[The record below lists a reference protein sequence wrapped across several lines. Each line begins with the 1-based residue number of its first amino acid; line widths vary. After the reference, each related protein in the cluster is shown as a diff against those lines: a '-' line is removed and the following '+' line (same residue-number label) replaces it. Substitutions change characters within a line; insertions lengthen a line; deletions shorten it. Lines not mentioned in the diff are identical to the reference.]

1 MELPKNYSRTRL
13 YRIYHH
19 MKDRCFLKTD
29 KNYIQYGGRGIT
41 ICDEWLGESGFKN
54 FYLWA
59 IRNGYDEK
67 LTIDRVDVNGD
78 YTPSNCRWADW
89 YGQARNR
96 RNSNILAMN
105 GETKT
110 LTEWA
115 EQYGVRQDTLWRR
128 IYVSGMDLNTALQ
141 YSQKR
146 DDVTKEKCIA
156 LKNLGFTISEISEQ
170 LKCSIATVE
179 RRLYGYR

>member
-59 IRNGYDEK
+59 I
-67 LTIDRVDVNGD
+67 
-78 YTPSNCRWADW
+78 
-89 YGQARNR
+89 
-96 RNSNILAMN
+96 
-105 GETKT
+105 
-110 LTEWA
+110 
-115 EQYGVRQDTLWRR
+115 
-128 IYVSGMDLNTALQ
+128 GMDMM
-141 YSQKR
+141 
-146 DDVTKEKCIA
+146 
-156 LKNLGFTISEISEQ
+156 KN
-170 LKCSIATVE
+170 
-179 RRLYGYR
+179 